1 MNTKRPIDRY
11 YAKTL
16 NDINENFAATAKEDK
31 VHFPGIGHF
40 LRAKRCDCLMQQ
52 KYVEEITGINRSG
65 ISKYEN
71 AQQIPPL
78 DKLKTL
84 LKLYKAT
91 KNEKEEAIRLWYYDS
106 QTTRQN
112 KQKNWKSQNQFSKK
126 CNTM

>member
-16 NDINENFAATAKEDK
+16 NDINENFTATAKEDK

-52 KYVEEITGINRSG
+52 KYVEEMTGINRSG

-71 AQQIPPL
+71 AQQIPAKKHGRSIIVAFKDIVMALPRGHSFRMKRL
-78 DKLKTL
+78 CSFFMLPTL
-84 LKLYKAT
+84 
-91 KNEKEEAIRLWYYDS
+91 
-106 QTTRQN
+106 
-112 KQKNWKSQNQFSKK
+112 
-126 CNTM
+126 